1 MKSSHLSIGS
11 RISPGPLLGCISCL
25 PFCVSWLCKLF
36 SCIMPASS
44 SHSSGAGPQGEL
56 FESVTSLGSLCT
68 AARWIEEEG
77 LRTGS
82 NPLDWIYSSPAMVRH
97 CLKDDSKAFLDRSKY
112 RKARHYVG
120 HSVYSDLQLSRTRR
134 TVFIH
139 SFIHPFAH
147 SFSNSVIQSL
157 IQPFSRSVTQLLSH
171 SFTNSFTHSLIPFI
185 HPFIHSLIHL
195 FIHSFI
201 HASIYLLIQPF
212 SHSVIHSFIH
222 SLILNSFHSSF
233 ILVQYWLRFRYP
245 LASCF
250 YRFDSH

>member
-1 MKSSHLSIGS
+1 
-11 RISPGPLLGCISCL
+11 
-25 PFCVSWLCKLF
+25 
-36 SCIMPASS
+36 MPASS

-82 NPLDWIYSSPAMVRH
+82 DPFDWIYSSPAMVRH

-157 IQPFSRSVTQLLSH
+157 IQPFSRSIIIAIIQSFNHSCIQSFNHKINH
-171 SFTNSFTHSLIPFI
+171 SFN
-185 HPFIHSLIHL
+185 
-195 FIHSFI
+195 HSFI
-201 HASIYLLIQPF
+201 YSF
-212 SHSVIHSFIH
+212 SHSVIQWFIH
-222 SLILNSFHSSF
+222 SFTHSFLIHF
-233 ILVQYWLRFRYP
+233 ILHSLSCSIGCVSVTHWLRVFIA
-245 LASCF
+245 LTHIDFTMTSLV
-250 YRFDSH
+250 

>member
-1 MKSSHLSIGS
+1 MKSSHLSTGS
-11 RISPGPLLGCISCL
+11 RISPGPLLGCISFL

-82 NPLDWIYSSPAMVRH
+82 DPFDWIYSSPAMVRH

-147 SFSNSVIQSL
+147 SF
-157 IQPFSRSVTQLLSH
+157 
-171 SFTNSFTHSLIPFI
+171 
-185 HPFIHSLIHL
+185 IHSLI
-195 FIHSFI
+195 
-201 HASIYLLIQPF
+201 Q
-212 SHSVIHSFIH
+212 
-222 SLILNSFHSSF
+222 
-233 ILVQYWLRFRYP
+233 
-245 LASCF
+245 
-250 YRFDSH
+250 